1 MLLDKNRKNENIAK
15 GNRLLISVT
24 VVSSAGPIRFLVN
37 EQELVAA
44 VIDTT
49 LKSYAREGR
58 LPVLGSNIN
67 DFLLYC
73 PNTRPDGLSPWETIG
88 AQGGVRNFMLYKKP
102 VKMENDET
110 PAAAAITRKGSGR
123 TWKAWINKKS
133 LNLKISSH

>member
-1 MLLDKNRKNENIAK
+1 MLLDKNRKNENTAK

-24 VVSSAGPIRFLVN
+24 V
-37 EQELVAA
+37 ELVAA

-73 PNTRPDGLSPWETIG
+73 PNARPDGLSPWETIG
-88 AQGGVRNFMLYKKP
+88 AQGGVCNFMLYKKP

-110 PAAAAITRKGSGR
+110 PAASAITRKGNGR
-123 TWKAWINKKS
+123 TWKGWINKKS

>member
-1 MLLDKNRKNENIAK
+1 MLLDKNRKNENTAK

-24 VVSSAGPIRFLVN
+24 V
-37 EQELVAA
+37 ELVAA

-73 PNTRPDGLSPWETIG
+73 PNARPD
-88 AQGGVRNFMLYKKP
+88 GGVRNFMLYKKP

-110 PAAAAITRKGSGR
+110 PAASAITRKGSGR
-123 TWKAWINKKS
+123 TWKGWVNKKS
-133 LNLKISSH
+133 LNHKISSH

>member
-73 PNTRPDGLSPWETIG
+73 PNTRPDG
-88 AQGGVRNFMLYKKP
+88 GVRNFMLYKKP